1 MKRVMSVLA
10 VPALLLATAPLQA
23 QEEGGL
29 ASWLSG
35 NVSLTTDY
43 TFRGISQTLQQPA
56 LQGGMDLRHPS
67 GFYVGTWGSSVNFG
81 ETNLSEAGPRAQVE
95 VDVYGGYGLNL
106 LPVAT
111 IDIGALYYMYP
122 GAGGA
127 RNYDF
132 VEFGLGASRTM
143 GPFSGGLSAKYSP
156 DFYAGAGEA
165 FYYGASAGIPV
176 SVLTISGNIGKQ
188 MIEDNSTFGTP
199 DYLDWGVGASV
210 GWKGFTIGGR
220 VVGTDVEESECFSGS
235 EYCGTRVMGS
245 ISRAM

>member
-1 MKRVMSVLA
+1 MKRTMSVLA
-10 VPALLLATAPLQA
+10 LPALLLATAPLHA
-23 QEEGGL
+23 QERSGP

-67 GFYVGTWGSSVNFG
+67 GFYLGTWGSSVNFG
-81 ETNLSEAGPRAQVE
+81 ETNINEAGPRAQLE

-111 IDIGALYYMYP
+111 IDLGALYYMYP

-132 VEFGLGASRTM
+132 LELGLGASRTM
-143 GPFSGGLSAKYSP
+143 GPFSAGLSAKYSP
-156 DFYAGAGEA
+156 DFYAGSGES
-165 FYYGASAGIPV
+165 FYYGVSAGIPV
-176 SVLTISGNIGKQ
+176 SAVTISANIGKQ
-188 MIEDNSTFGTP
+188 LIEKNDVFLAP
-199 DYLDWGVGASV
+199 DYLEWGLGASI
-210 GWKGFTIGGR
+210 GWEGFTVGGK
-220 VVGTDVEESECFSGS
+220 VVGTDLNNTDCLGGTS
-235 EYCGTRVMGS
+235 YCDTRILGS